1 MQDSKSGH
9 LSVVSPLFER
19 LLTAQ
24 EAADLLGIHHQTI
37 RRLARQGRVPA
48 IRLGSIGCFGQANS
62 TLGSSRTYIR
72 FRPIHAALTER
83 KET

>member
-48 IRLGSIGCFGQANS
+48 IRLGKYWMFRASELDAWVKSHVHSIQANS
-62 TLGSSRTYIR
+62 RR
-72 FRPIHAALTER
+72 VN
-83 KET
+83 